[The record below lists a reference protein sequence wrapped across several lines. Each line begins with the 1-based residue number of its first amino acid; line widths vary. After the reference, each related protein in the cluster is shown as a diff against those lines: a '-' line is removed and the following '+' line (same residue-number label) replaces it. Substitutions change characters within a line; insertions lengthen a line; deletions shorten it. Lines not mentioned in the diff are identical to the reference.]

1 MSGNR
6 KDPDAQSDEVPP
18 GETLPTASL
27 RRRRFSPIWLVPIVA
42 AAIAGWLGWKALIER
57 GPTITITF
65 ESAEGIEAGRTR
77 IMHKNVALGIVESV
91 DLSDDLSHAIVRAR
105 VNRTAAP
112 HLTAGTRFWVVRP
125 RLSVGGV
132 SGLGTLV
139 SGAYIEME
147 PGDGES
153 ASEFVGLTEPPT
165 IRITAPGRRF
175 RLLADRLDSLNAGS
189 PVYFRGVQV
198 GEVEGFNLAPDSTA
212 VIVHVFVRA
221 PNDRLVHDM
230 TRFWNASGLQ
240 LSAGATGFQV
250 NTESLEALLAGGVAF
265 DTMERS
271 ASDQASAE
279 DSTFKLYENAT
290 AARNDPYGPRLSYVL
305 QFPGS
310 VRGLEV
316 GAPVELEGIRVGRV
330 SDIHLGAMDAGGGLR
345 MPVTVEIE
353 PERLGIPA
361 ETRSDAIQG
370 ETDHML
376 EAMIEHGL
384 RAQVKTGNLLTGQRL
399 VSLDFVPDV
408 HTASLTRNGVNSE
421 LPTVGSTDLDTLTQS
436 ANQLLAKLAALP
448 LPEFVD
454 ELRGTVR
461 SVNQLVSSPEM
472 ARSLR
477 SLDRALANTDRLTR
491 EADAQLGPLLRSLRE
506 SAGRADAV
514 LASAGDM
521 MSAGADVPKAI
532 RELGNAARSL
542 RVLSD
547 YLEEHPEALLRGKA
561 GATR

>member
-1 MSGNR
+1 MPDNR
-6 KDPDAQSDEVPP
+6 KDPATLNDEAPAA
-18 GETLPTASL
+18 ETLPTAPL

-42 AAIAGWLGWKALIER
+42 AVIAGWLGWKTLIER
-57 GPTITITF
+57 GPTVTITF
-65 ESAEGIEAGRTR
+65 ESADGIEAGRTR
-77 IMHKNVALGIVESV
+77 VMHKNVALGVVEYV
-91 DLSDDLSHAIVRAR
+91 DLSHDLSHVIVRAR
-105 VNRTAAP
+105 MNRTAAP
-112 HLTAGTRFWVVRP
+112 HLTTGTRFWVVRP
-125 RLSVGGV
+125 RLTVGGI

-139 SGAYIEME
+139 SGAYVEME

-153 ASEFVGLTEPPT
+153 ASEFVGLADPPM

-175 RLLADRLDSLNAGS
+175 TLLANRLGSLNLGS
-189 PVYFRGVQV
+189 PIYFRGVQV
-198 GEVEGFNLAPDSTA
+198 GQVEGYNLATDNKA
-212 VIVHVFVRA
+212 VIVHVFVHA
-221 PNDRLVHDM
+221 PNDLLVHDT

-240 LSAGATGFQV
+240 LSASASGFQV
-250 NTESLEALLAGGVAF
+250 NTESLEALLAGGIVF
-265 DTMERS
+265 DTMDKS
-271 ASDQASAE
+271 SSDQASA
-279 DSTFKLYENAT
+279 DGTAFKLYEDAT
-290 AARNDPYGPRLSYVL
+290 SAQNDPYGPRLSYIL

-330 SDIHLGAMDAGGGLR
+330 SDIRLGGLDGAGPLR
-345 MPVTVEIE
+345 TPVTVEIE
-353 PERLGIPA
+353 PERLGVPA
-361 ETRSDAIQG
+361 ETRSEDLQG
-370 ETDHML
+370 VTDHML
-376 EAMIEHGL
+376 DAMIEHGL
-384 RAQVKTGNLLTGQRL
+384 RAQLRTGNLLTGQRL

-408 HTASLTRNGVNSE
+408 HTASLVRGGVNPE
-421 LPTVGSTDLDTLTQS
+421 LPTVPSTNLDTLTES

-448 LPEFVD
+448 LPEFID

-461 SVNQLVSSPEM
+461 SVNQLVTSPEM

-506 SAGRADAV
+506 SAGHADAV

-521 MSAGADVPKAI
+521 MTAGADIPKAV

-547 YLEEHPEALLRGKA
+547 YLEQHPEALLRGKA